1 MLMLGFPWSLLRSV
15 AALLILSLLVQASLS
30 PFVVA
35 QVDTS
40 REDQLLKTAMSYIET
55 NRKGTVQM
63 RLVDNATVLS
73 VSGAKVEYQQVSHD
87 FIFGAQV
94 VPWGSGTP
102 GMVTDLGLEWSGDV
116 GLNWAQIEPS
126 HGLFNFGETD
136 AHVNWLLENGH
147 LRLWGRFHGLLLD
160 WNSLGWAP
168 PQPPSYSGFDRI
180 SDPAAFEQYKQL
192 LYEFVFHVVSHYRG
206 KFSGY
211 MTQLE
216 VNWPSVVI
224 RTGVAKA
231 LVWNIQQAIEVEK
244 VVTEAVRDADPRA
257 VIILATSGIEPVD
270 ARHSHLPTDLT
281 PIDFTRLCIKS
292 GVEFDLVA
300 LEVYPMDGSPA
311 SYYDYVRSLAA
322 LGKPVF
328 INESGYPSSR
338 PDDWINAQSDPQA
351 AADWVMSWK
360 WHVFDEHAQAL
371 WFRYLFALLFG
382 LKGVAGVNLWLV
394 NDLKDGVMGVLL
406 FKNMGVYHVNGSRKE
421 SALLLRA
428 LLMNFTTSGT
438 TTTDVDGRLA
448 LRGFAGNY
456 TVNVEGYGPFIVHVP
471 EAVTI
476 NSTITLTPKKTQL
489 STTTTTSTSLSTTA
503 ISQQTPPF
511 EGLPGLYLIPLAAVF
526 MALVVATVLRSRR
539 KKRTSKR

>member
-35 QVDTS
+35 KVDTS
-40 REDQLLKTAMSYIET
+40 REEQLLKTAMSYIET
-55 NRKGTVQM
+55 NRKGTVEM
-63 RLVDNATVLS
+63 RLVSNATGS
-73 VSGAKVEYQQVSHD
+73 PVSGARVEYQQISHD

-102 GMVTDLGLEWSGDV
+102 DMVTDLGLEWSGDV

-126 HGLFNFGETD
+126 QGLFDFKETD
-136 AHVNWLLENGH
+136 AHVNWLLENGR

-168 PQPPSYSGFDRI
+168 PQPPGYSGFDRI
-180 SDPAAFEQYKQL
+180 SDPVAFEQYKQL
-192 LYEFVFHVVSHYRG
+192 LYEFVFQVASHYRG

-231 LVWNIQQAIEVEK
+231 PVWTIQQAVEVEK
-244 VVTEAVRDADPRA
+244 VVTKAVRNADPEA
-257 VIILATSGIEPVD
+257 IIILATSGIEPVD
-270 ARHSHLPTDLT
+270 AQHSHLPTDLT
-281 PIDFTRLCIKS
+281 PMDFTRLCIKS
-292 GVEFDLVA
+292 GVDFDIVA
-300 LEVYPMDGSPA
+300 LEVYPMDGTPA
-311 SYYDYVRSLAA
+311 SYYDYVRNLAA
-322 LGKPVF
+322 LGKPAF

-338 PDDWINAQSDPQA
+338 PDDWIKSQPDPQA
-351 AADWVMSWK
+351 AADWVMSWR

-371 WFRYLFALLFG
+371 WVKYLFTLLFG

-394 NDLKDGVMGVLL
+394 SDIKDGVTGVLL
-406 FKNMGVYHVNGSRKE
+406 FKNMGVYNVNGSRKE

-438 TTTDVDGRLA
+438 TTTDVDGQLA

-456 TVNVEGYGPFIVHVP
+456 TVNVEGYEPFIVHVP
-471 EAVTI
+471 EAVAI
-476 NSTITLTPKKTQL
+476 NSTITLIPKKL
-489 STTTTTSTSLSTTA
+489 STTTMTSASLSTTA
-503 ISQQTPPF
+503 ISQQTTPF
-511 EGLPGLYLIPLAAVF
+511 EGLPGLYPISLAVIF
-526 MALVVATVLRSRR
+526 MALVVATVLWSRR

>member
-1 MLMLGFPWSLLRSV
+1 LRSV

-35 QVDTS
+35 RMDTS
-40 REDQLLKTAMSYIET
+40 REDQLLKTAMSNIET
-55 NRKGTVQM
+55 NRKGTAQT
-63 RLVDNATVLS
+63 RLIDNVTGLS
-73 VSGAKVEYQQVSHD
+73 VSGAKVEYQQISHD
-87 FIFGAQV
+87 FIFGAQI

-102 GMVTDLGLEWSGDV
+102 DIVTDLGLEWSGDV
-116 GLNWAQIEPS
+116 GLNWAQIVPS
-126 HGLFNFGETD
+126 HGLFDFRETD

-231 LVWNIQQAIEVEK
+231 PAWTIQQAVEVEK
-244 VVTEAVRDADPRA
+244 IVSKAVRDADPK
-257 VIILATSGIEPVD
+257 VIIILATSTIDPVD
-270 ARHSHLPTDLT
+270 AQHQHLPNVDLG
-281 PIDFTRLCIKS
+281 PMDFTRLCIRS
-292 GVEFDLVA
+292 GVDFDMVA
-300 LEVYPMDGSPA
+300 LEVYPFHGSPA
-311 SYYDYVRSLAA
+311 TYYNYVRNLAA

-328 INESGYPSSR
+328 INESGYPSQK
-338 PDDWINAQSDPQA
+338 PQEWIDSSSDRQGA
-351 AADWVMSWK
+351 ENWVMSWE
-360 WHVFDEHAQAL
+360 WHVFDEHTQAL
-371 WFRYLFALLFG
+371 WCKYLFTLLFG

-394 NDLKDGVMGVLL
+394 NDLEDGVMGVLL
-406 FKNMGVYHVNGSRKE
+406 FRNMGVYNVNGSRKE

-438 TTTDVDGRLA
+438 TTTDVDGQLA

-456 TVNVEGYGPFIVHVP
+456 TVNVEGYEPFIVHVP

-476 NSTITLTPKKTQL
+476 NSTITLIPKKL
-489 STTTTTSTSLSTTA
+489 STTTTTSASLSTTA
-503 ISQQTPPF
+503 ISQQTTPF
-511 EGLPGLYLIPLAAVF
+511 DGLPGLYLIPLAVIF
-526 MALVVATVLRSRR
+526 MALVVATVLWSRR